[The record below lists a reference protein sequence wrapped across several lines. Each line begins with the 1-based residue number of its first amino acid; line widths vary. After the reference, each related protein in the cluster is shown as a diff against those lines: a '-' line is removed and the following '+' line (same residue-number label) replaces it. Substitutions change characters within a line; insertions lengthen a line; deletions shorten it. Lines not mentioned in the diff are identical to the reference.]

1 MAVWLQGGQV
11 AVQMQGK
18 RGQSSWVSAQ
28 KLRQKL
34 CADRGLEGNS
44 RAQIAGL
51 GETDALWVA
60 GFGLTAAVGARLC
73 NEQARSDRDCGRTK
87 RGRGTGKRA
96 GSGEVVAGFGFTGAV

>member
-1 MAVWLQGGQV
+1 MAVWLQGGRWLCRCKEK
-11 AVQMQGK
+11 G
-18 RGQSSWVSAQ
+18 GHSSWVSAQ

-34 CADRGLEGNS
+34 GADRGLEGNS

-73 NEQARSDRDCGRTK
+73 NEQARSDRDYGRKK
-87 RGRGTGKRA
+87 RGRGTGTEA
-96 GSGEVVAGFGFTGAV
+96 NSGERVAGFGFKGAV